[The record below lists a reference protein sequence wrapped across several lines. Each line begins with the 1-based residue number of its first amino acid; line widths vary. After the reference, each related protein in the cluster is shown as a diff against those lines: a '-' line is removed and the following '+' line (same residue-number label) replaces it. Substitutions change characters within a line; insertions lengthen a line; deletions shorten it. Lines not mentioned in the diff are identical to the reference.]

1 MVIREKLVQEYRNIV
16 NYSYPYI
23 NSLLNDCYIYI
34 IDGCLNLISSHYYYL
49 GIYYA
54 GKQGKEIILYQK
66 ELKEIAKTFGMVDV
80 VFLNAKRIIRDPLST
95 LKKENPRLWLEL
107 YWISSKVTT
116 NLD

>member
-1 MVIREKLVQEYRNIV
+1 MVIREKLVQEYRNLV

-23 NSLLNDCYIYI
+23 NSLLNNCYIKI
-34 IDGCLNLISSHYYYL
+34 IDGCLNPVSPPYYYL
-49 GIYYA
+49 GIYYG
-54 GKQGKEIILYQK
+54 GKQEKEIILYQN
-66 ELKEIAKTFGMVDV
+66 ELKKIAKTFGMIDV
-80 VFLNAKRIIRDPLST
+80 VFMNAKRIIRDPLSP